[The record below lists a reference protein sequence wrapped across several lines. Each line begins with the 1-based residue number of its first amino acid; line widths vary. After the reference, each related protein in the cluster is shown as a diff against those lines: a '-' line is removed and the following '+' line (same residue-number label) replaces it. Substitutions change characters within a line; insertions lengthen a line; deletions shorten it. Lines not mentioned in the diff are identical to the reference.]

1 MILKSVEDQGKNLN
15 REVREFG
22 VIRRTACLTSR
33 KIQEK
38 GGEEGVETHRAL
50 TIFWFSRPVYRE
62 PIVVQ
67 YCIMLIHSKN
77 MHGNPRLQHLTLVFI
92 IK

>member
-22 VIRRTACLTSR
+22 VIRRTACLTSC

-38 GGEEGVETHRAL
+38 GGEEGVERADE
-50 TIFWFSRPVYRE
+50 RE
-62 PIVVQ
+62 DGRTWDV
-67 YCIMLIHSKN
+67 M
-77 MHGNPRLQHLTLVFI
+77 
-92 IK
+92 

>member
-22 VIRRTACLTSR
+22 VIRRTACLTACLTSR

-38 GGEEGVETHRAL
+38 GGEEGVERADE
-50 TIFWFSRPVYRE
+50 RE
-62 PIVVQ
+62 DGRTWDV
-67 YCIMLIHSKN
+67 M
-77 MHGNPRLQHLTLVFI
+77 
-92 IK
+92 